1 MLTFLERVV
10 LIIMATFF
18 DSKMTTRKLR
28 ARSQSK
34 QAEVFDLMQ
43 NWCIFFI
50 QSLWRVFVLLSF
62 LQKKRTIDYCNAVTY
77 YYCQSGSTRVITHD
91 QHSWNLWTKYRGFLP
106 NATFGSGKKS
116 HQPKFALAKLGKNS
130 QKIAL
135 MK

>member
-1 MLTFLERVV
+1 MFFNNNFRNLHILEFEKFFSIRRTKFHSKIIVFLTKKLKLFNVKFLWKDG
-10 LIIMATFF
+10 AWCYNDNFF
-18 DSKMTTRKLR
+18 ASKMTTRKLR

-77 YYCQSGSTRVITHD
+77 YYCQSGSTRIITEN
-91 QHSWNLWTKYRGFLP
+91 QRS
-106 NATFGSGKKS
+106 
-116 HQPKFALAKLGKNS
+116 
-130 QKIAL
+130 
-135 MK
+135 